1 MRFFEHFKGFNFKKR
16 AMPVHIKAQNI
27 AIKLQRSENATALD
41 SGVISLRLFYNAL
54 GQLLYKVGYH
64 TEYFFICLKR
74 EIKDLFLLSKFILIK
89 FSKILWKNIKKYT
102 FIFLT
107 DFAEPWQHVKRGF
120 MRVKEE
126 IDEEYEKAEYRKIA
140 RKGMR
145 YALACIYA
153 LFHILRPLAGYVLPV
168 AACFAFIYVVNSMN
182 GLTYALNVELE
193 GTNLGIA
200 QDENVFE
207 EAQMLVRERIRTVRE
222 SDEWNAA
229 PTFTLTVA
237 NNKQVLNALQLADA
251 MVTAS
256 GDKIQQA
263 TGIVVDGELL
273 GVTTE
278 GSMLQQTL
286 DELKA
291 PYVDVANPNLTVEF
305 IKDVK
310 LIEGVYF
317 TTSITEVQPI
327 IDTLKGQVS
336 GRKIY
341 YVEKGDSPS
350 GIASKLGMPLK
361 DLYSLNPQIDPN
373 VTSRVKMQIGDELL
387 ISNAVEFLQVK
398 TVERVTRQ
406 IAIQHE
412 TIKTNSQDLAWG
424 SQRVT
429 VSGADGL
436 EERIVDVTRI
446 GGIIINEEIIESK
459 ILQEPV
465 TEEITIGVKLASGG
479 IAGDA
484 STGNMIWPVPSSYSM
499 SRGWSRGHF
508 ALDITAPRG
517 TPIVAAD
524 NGIVTF
530 AGKGAG
536 SFWSYG
542 NYVSIQH
549 STGITTLY
557 AHMNAVATSSG
568 TYVTKGQV
576 IGYVG
581 STGRS
586 TGNHCHFETIAG
598 GSRLDPFKYVKRG

>member
-1 MRFFEHFKGFNFKKR
+1 MRFFERLKGLNKKKGVT
-16 AMPVHIKAQNI
+16 PVHIKAQNI
-27 AIKLQRSENATALD
+27 AIRLQRSENATALD

-54 GQLLYKVGYH
+54 GQLLYEVGYH
-64 TEYFFICLKR
+64 TEYFFIRLKR
-74 EIKDLFLLSKFILIK
+74 AVKEFFYISRFGIVKLSKF
-89 FSKILWKNIKKYT
+89 LWTKIKKYT
-102 FIFLT
+102 LILLT

-120 MRVKEE
+120 AKVKEE

-140 RKGMR
+140 RKSIG
-145 YALACIYA
+145 YAVASLNAV
-153 LFHILRPLAGYVLPV
+153 FHIVRPLTGYLLPV
-168 AACFAFIYVVNSMN
+168 AACIVFIYVVNSMS
-182 GLTYALNVELE
+182 GLTYALNIELD
-193 GTNLGIA
+193 GTDLGIA
-200 QDENVFE
+200 QSENVFE

-222 SDEWNAA
+222 SDEWNAT
-229 PTFTLTVA
+229 PTFTITVA
-237 NNKQVLNALQLADA
+237 NNKQILNALQLADA

-263 TGIVVDGELL
+263 TGIIIDGELL

-278 GSMLQQTL
+278 GTMLEQTL
-286 DELKA
+286 NELKA
-291 PYVDVANPNLTVEF
+291 PYADPNNPNLTVEF

-310 LIEGVYF
+310 LVEGVYF

-336 GRKIY
+336 GRKVY

-350 GIASKLGMPLK
+350 GIATKLGMPLK
-361 DLYSLNPQIDPN
+361 DLYSLNPQIDPD
-373 VTSRVKMQIGDELL
+373 VTARVKMQIGDELL
-387 ISNAVEFLQVK
+387 ISNAVDFLQVK

-406 IAIQHE
+406 LDIQHQ
-412 TIKTNSQDLAWG
+412 TLKTNSKDLAWG
-424 SQRVT
+424 SQKVT
-429 VSGADGL
+429 VKGEDGL

-446 GGIIINEEIIESK
+446 GGIIVNEEIIESK
-459 ILQEPV
+459 ILREPV
-465 TEEITIGVKLASGG
+465 TEEVIIGVKLANGG

-484 STGNMIWPVPSSYSM
+484 STGNMIWPVPSSFSM
-499 SRGWSRGHF
+499 SRGWSRGHY

-517 TPIVAAD
+517 TPIVASD

-549 STGITTLY
+549 STGVTTLY
-557 AHMNAVATSSG
+557 AHMNAVATTSG

-598 GSRLDPFKYVKRG
+598 GSRLDPFNYVKRG